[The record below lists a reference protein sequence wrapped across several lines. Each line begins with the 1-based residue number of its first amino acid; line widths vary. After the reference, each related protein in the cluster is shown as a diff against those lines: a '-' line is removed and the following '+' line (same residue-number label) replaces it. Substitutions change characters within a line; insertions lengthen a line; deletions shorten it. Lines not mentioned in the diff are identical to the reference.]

1 MKNRNGFTLIEVLA
15 GSIIMSFIVIGIYD
29 IMILGSKSWNTDM
42 GMLDLQQESR
52 LAMDGMTREL
62 RGGSSKSPVSITD
75 GGAKI
80 EFSHPQAAGAI
91 KYYIE
96 DGKFIREYP
105 ASNKKILANDAS
117 SLNFSHSGDVIEVQ
131 LDSGKT
137 VLGKNLA
144 FSLEEKVRMRNE

>member
-1 MKNRNGFTLIEVLA
+1 MKNKNGFTVVEIMVCIV
-15 GSIIMSFIVIGIYD
+15 IISFIVLGIYD
-29 IMILGSKSWNTDM
+29 IMIVGGKSWNTDM
-42 GMLDLQQESR
+42 GRLDLQQESR

-62 RGGSSKSPVSITD
+62 REGSKSAVSRTD

-80 EFSHPQAAGAI
+80 EFSHPEATGSI

-117 SLNFSHSGDVIEVQ
+117 SLNFSRSGDVIEVQ